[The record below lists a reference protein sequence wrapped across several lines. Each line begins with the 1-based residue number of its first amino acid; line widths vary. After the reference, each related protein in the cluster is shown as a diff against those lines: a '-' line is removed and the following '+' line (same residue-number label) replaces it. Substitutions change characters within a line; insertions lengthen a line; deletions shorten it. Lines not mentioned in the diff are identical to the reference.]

1 MASAYDD
8 TMSAGSERIIP
19 NIKGFLHPS
28 SIALVG
34 VPRGIKPGK
43 VFFLGLLDQGFDRP
57 LYLVHPQAEVIDGHR
72 TYRSVLDIPGS
83 VDLAIIMSP
92 KESVPGILKECCAKK
107 IGYAILYTSGFSE
120 TGDKQG
126 MEEEEHILALARSGG
141 IRILGPNCMGVY
153 SPASRLAPFP
163 FMPKKSGR
171 LAFLSQSGSLM
182 NLFVNMCAGRRLF
195 LRYAVSYGNS
205 SDVDF
210 PELLAGMMDDPD
222 VHVVCSYCEGMDP
235 GRMRGVLAQSRGEKP
250 LIMWKVGRTDA
261 GSRAAASHTGS
272 LGGKETLWKSL
283 FRQYGVIEVF
293 DIEEMFDTVQAFSS
307 LTLQGQGRIAVLSGP
322 GGPAVSAADAVE
334 TSGLEMASPGAN
346 TMQSLRELLP
356 STGTSVCNPIDVGLG
371 ASFDLRLYLET
382 LEMLMEDPGID
393 CVIILGGGV
402 SDEMNEQ
409 YVQGLIDRKRRSDK
423 HIIAIAYPGFIQNE
437 KILAPLYESGIP
449 VYPTP
454 ERAVRAYARMM
465 QYQRFIRSL
474 T

>member
-19 NIKGFLHPS
+19 NIKRFLHPS

-163 FMPKKSGR
+163 FMQEERQTGLSFPER
-171 LAFLSQSGSLM
+171 LAHEPLCQH
-182 NLFVNMCAGRRLF
+182 VRR
-195 LRYAVSYGNS
+195 
-205 SDVDF
+205 
-210 PELLAGMMDDPD
+210 
-222 VHVVCSYCEGMDP
+222 
-235 GRMRGVLAQSRGEKP
+235 K
-250 LIMWKVGRTDA
+250 K
-261 GSRAAASHTGS
+261 
-272 LGGKETLWKSL
+272 
-283 FRQYGVIEVF
+283 
-293 DIEEMFDTVQAFSS
+293 AFSS
-307 LTLQGQGRIAVLSGP
+307 LC
-322 GGPAVSAADAVE
+322 
-334 TSGLEMASPGAN
+334 
-346 TMQSLRELLP
+346 REL
-356 STGTSVCNPIDVGLG
+356 
-371 ASFDLRLYLET
+371 
-382 LEMLMEDPGID
+382 
-393 CVIILGGGV
+393 
-402 SDEMNEQ
+402 
-409 YVQGLIDRKRRSDK
+409 RKQQRCGFPRAARRYD
-423 HIIAIAYPGFIQNE
+423 G
-437 KILAPLYESGIP
+437 
-449 VYPTP
+449 
-454 ERAVRAYARMM
+454 
-465 QYQRFIRSL
+465 
-474 T
+474 